1 MEKAMKLRYKVGEI
15 EFEAEGNPEDVEQQ
29 RLNFMD
35 TVLPAAVEAMVRTR
49 ISTDNMLHY
58 KTPDADP
65 LLPEMSTPML
75 LTSDSSS
82 AVTSI
87 NEFLN
92 SKNFS
97 SQIDTALGLVYYNEK
112 HKCIPD
118 FSTDELKQ
126 YFRDA
131 KIKVPA
137 NPSDV
142 VSKLVGRSHI
152 MESESKGRYKL
163 TRTGEGFIENFVAKP
178 KTDSK
183 TKSKPRTA
191 RFKISS
197 IYSHLTADDFNLAK
211 YPEIK
216 AQDSFKKQMVLT
228 LYIVSEEGHGDSF
241 SVVDVKCIMTDK
253 LGLPA
258 TEKQIQGVF
267 DRERTWFASVVDE
280 TNKKAY
286 KRRLLVGAKDFAKSI
301 IENSNFTSTK

>member
-1 MEKAMKLRYKVGEI
+1 MKLRYKVGEI
-15 EFEAEGNPEDVEQQ
+15 EFEVEGNPEDVEQQ

-35 TVLPAAVEAMVRTR
+35 AVLPAAVEAMVRTHTV
-49 ISTDNMLHY
+49 TDNESYFESQEVNPPLMEAA
-58 KTPDADP
+58 TPA
-65 LLPEMSTPML
+65 L
-75 LTSDSSS
+75 LTLASSS
-82 AVTSI
+82 VAMSI

-112 HKCIPD
+112 HKEISD

-131 KIKVPA
+131 KVKVPG

-152 MESESKGRYKL
+152 MESENKGRYKL
-163 TRTGEGFIENFVAKP
+163 TRTGDGFIENFVAKP
-178 KTDSK
+178 KGDSK
-183 TKSKPRTA
+183 VKSKPRTA
-191 RFKISS
+191 HSKKPSVYSS
-197 IYSHLTADDFNLAK
+197 FTADDLNLAK
-211 YPEIK
+211 YPKIK
-216 AQDSFKKQMVLT
+216 AQDSFKKQMMLA

-241 SVVDVKCIMTDK
+241 SVTDVKCIMTDK

-258 TEKQIQGVF
+258 TDNQIQGVF
-267 DRERTWFASVVDE
+267 DRERTWFTSVSDE

-301 IENSNFTSTK
+301 IEKSNSTEAK

>member
-1 MEKAMKLRYKVGEI
+1 MRLRYKVGEI

-35 TVLPAAVEAMVRTR
+35 AVLPAAVEAMVRTHTA
-49 ISTDNMLHY
+49 TDNGLY
-58 KTPDADP
+58 FEAQEADLSLPDAA
-65 LLPEMSTPML
+65 TPAL
-75 LTSDSSS
+75 LTSASSS
-82 AVTSI
+82 VVMSI

-112 HKCIPD
+112 NKGIPD

-131 KIKVPA
+131 KVKVPG

-152 MESESKGRYKL
+152 MESENKGRYKL
-163 TRTGEGFIENFVAKP
+163 TRTGDGFIENFVAKP
-178 KTDSK
+178 KGDSK
-183 TKSKPRTA
+183 IKSKPRTA
-191 RFKISS
+191 RSKISS
-197 IYSHLTADDFNLAK
+197 VYSNLTADDLNLAK

-216 AQDSFKKQMVLT
+216 AQDSFKKQMMLT

-241 SVVDVKCIMTDK
+241 SAIDVKCIMTDK

-258 TEKQIQGVF
+258 TDKQIKGVF
-267 DRERTWFASVVDE
+267 DRERTWFTSVVDE

-301 IENSNFTSTK
+301 IEKSNSTKAK

>member
-1 MEKAMKLRYKVGEI
+1 MKLKYRVGEI

-35 TVLPAAVEAMVRTR
+35 AVLPAAVEAMV
-49 ISTDNMLHY
+49 
-58 KTPDADP
+58 KTHTAVGNGLYFEAQKADLSLSDVATTA
-65 LLPEMSTPML
+65 LLEPT
-75 LTSDSSS
+75 SSS
-82 AVTSI
+82 AAMSI

-97 SQIDTALGLVYYNEK
+97 SQIDTAVGLVYYYEK
-112 HKCIPD
+112 NKGVSD

-131 KIKVPA
+131 KITVPK

-142 VSKLVGRSHI
+142 VSKLVNRSHI
-152 MESESKGRYKL
+152 MESENKGRYKL
-163 TRTGEGFIENFVAKP
+163 TRTGNGFIEDFVAKP
-178 KTDSK
+178 RENSK
-183 TKSKPRTA
+183 IKSKPRTA
-191 RFKISS
+191 RSKISS
-197 IYSHLTADDFNLAK
+197 IYSDLTADDFNLIK

-258 TEKQIQGVF
+258 TEKQIKGVF
-267 DRERTWFASVVDE
+267 NRERTWFTSVVDE
-280 TNKKAY
+280 TNKKAH
-286 KRRLLVGAKDFAKSI
+286 KHRLLVGAKDFAKSI
-301 IENSNFTSTK
+301 IKSSNDKKAN